1 MTQYKKFRTPT
12 LDAVAAACA
21 VYRLL
26 GNTVKKSELND
37 TSKTSKAMLLDH
49 FSGAEPLV
57 ITQSDLD
64 RAQEVTDYIRQR
76 NMMDTLAG
84 RSNSPFFLSVAGL
97 LEKDTVSSSDF
108 GILAWAPKLTDDLSK
123 TDDRDQEIRRVLH
136 DSRYIGTTG
145 KGIELEFHA
154 LSNRFV
160 RSENSYNNTGKYV
173 VLGHDTAGNAVEFWS
188 STPVEGTV
196 NIRGR
201 VKGHVTMGRHGN
213 LPCTNL
219 HYVKFKK

>member
-1 MTQYKKFRTPT
+1 MAQYKKFRTPT

-21 VYRLL
+21 VYRLM

-37 TSKTSKAMLLDH
+37 TSKTSKIMLLDH
-49 FSGAEPLV
+49 FSGVSPLD
-57 ITQSDLD
+57 ITPADLD
-64 RAQEVTDYIRQR
+64 RAQEVIDYIRQR

-97 LEKDTVSSSDF
+97 LEKETASSSDF
-108 GILAWAPKLTDDLSK
+108 GILAWAPKLADDLSK
-123 TDDRDQEIRRVLH
+123 NDDHAQSIRQALH

-145 KGIELEFHA
+145 KGIEMEFQA
-154 LSNRFV
+154 LDTKFIRDANR
-160 RSENSYNNTGKYV
+160 YV
-173 VLGHDTAGNAVEFWS
+173 VLGQDAAGNAVSFW
-188 STPVEGTV
+188 TNERVEGTV
-196 NIRGR
+196 KIKAR
-201 VKGHVTMGRHGN
+201 VKGHTTLGRHGN

>member
-1 MTQYKKFRTPT
+1 MAQYKKFRTPT
-12 LDAVAAACA
+12 LDAVAAACT
-21 VYRLL
+21 VYRLM

-37 TSKTSKAMLLDH
+37 TSKTSKEMLLDH
-49 FSGAEPLV
+49 FSGAELLDVTPA
-57 ITQSDLD
+57 DLD
-64 RAQEVTDYIRQR
+64 RAQEVIDYVRQR

-160 RSENSYNNTGKYV
+160 RDSEKYV
-173 VLGHDTAGNAVEFWS
+173 VLGHDAAGNAVSFWTS
-188 STPVEGTV
+188 ASIEGTV
-196 NIRGR
+196 KIRGR
-201 VKGHVTMGRHGN
+201 VKGHVTLGRHGN

>member
-123 TDDRDQEIRRVLH
+123 TDDHNQEIRRVLH

-154 LSNRFV
+154 LSNRFI
-160 RSENSYNNTGKYV
+160 RSDNSYNNTGKYV
-173 VLGHDTAGNAVEFWS
+173 VLGHDAAGNAVEFWS

-201 VKGHVTMGRHGN
+201 VKGHVTLGRHGN